1 MMRCMDAR
9 LKGLIVR
16 FYLRKERAMSGKQVK
31 PYTAGE
37 RLANRLENNNPLMPF
52 FAVVAPYLGLGGVD
66 RLICK
71 RAADYTAKRLENL
84 VIELEKRIDF
94 KLAEPRSDVFM
105 SALYQCLPGVL
116 ETQSEEKVRMFA
128 EILAGTW
135 NDDSPSWDEVAQS
148 LRLVRQ
154 LEDIHIVILRKAAEL
169 SPADGGEAVTFKL
182 GGVGYPSSV
191 SIEEYLPNVEPMLIA
206 SCISDLVAMGLIN
219 DTFATSGSVFGNG
232 NAKPQAAPV
241 AYSISPLGRWL
252 LNYIAKEAK

>member
-1 MMRCMDAR
+1 MDAR

-135 NDDSPSWDEVAQS
+135 NDENPSWDEVAQS

-154 LEDIHIVILRKAAEL
+154 LEDVHIFILRKALEF
-169 SPADGGEAVTFKL
+169 SPLVEGPTVTFSI
-182 GGVGYPSSV
+182 GGNGYPSSLPL
-191 SIEEYLPNVEPMLIA
+191 EEQLPNIEPMFIA
-206 SCISDLVAMGLIN
+206 SCVSDLISMGLVNDSFAIN
-219 DTFATSGSVFGNG
+219 GGTFGFGDERDNQPKE
-232 NAKPQAAPV
+232 APQ

-252 LNYIAKEAK
+252 LERIAREA